1 MNWDILLH
9 WMTHMGEGS
18 WDGFKDAVARLAP
31 QDEAL
36 DELFVRGR
44 LYLSDMGHAEFF
56 FSGSRRWRVLPPVL
70 AGLAAKPDAAI
81 LCGGR
86 TPQLSGT
93 LTTSAEAAGCRVSLE
108 DAADGPTALHF
119 RGEPAALASAAAAA
133 DVRFVSD
140 YAGALCRAV
149 VPVYEMFERAPE
161 EPAPTNWSRKSFDFD
176 SMSLVDG
183 FRPNS
188 ACECSPRRGLPRWYV
203 HTRRGRLRA
212 MPKREAIYASAMLQR
227 VTLLRYDAESRRLLS
242 PVKTPPPEVFSRV
255 ACLCA
260 GTRGRV
266 EGRLIVFDQVPL
278 ETAAVLCVAAG
289 QSHPSVA
296 HSVIHTS
303 KTGNDDGQPV

>member
-36 DELFVRGR
+36 DELFVRLR
-44 LYLSDMGHAEFF
+44 LCLSDMGHAEFF
-56 FSGSRRWRVLPPVL
+56 VGGSRRWRMLPPVL
-70 AGLAAKPDAAI
+70 GGLAAKPDVAV

-86 TPQLSGT
+86 TPQLSGI
-93 LTTSAEAAGCRVSLE
+93 LATSAKAAGCLVSLE
-108 DAADGPTALHF
+108 DAADGPTTL
-119 RGEPAALASAAAAA
+119 RVTGEPAALAGAAAAVG
-133 DVRFVSD
+133 VRFVSD
-140 YAGALCRAV
+140 YAGALCREV
-149 VPVYEMFERAPE
+149 VPVYEMFDRALE
-161 EPAPTNWSRKSFDFD
+161 ESVPTNWSRKSFDFN

-183 FRPNS
+183 FRSNS

-203 HTRRGRLRA
+203 HTRHGRLRA
-212 MPKREAIYASAMLQR
+212 MPKREAIYAAAMLQR
-227 VTLLRYDAESRRLLS
+227 VTLLRYDVESRRLHAG
-242 PVKTPPPEVFSRV
+242 VRVPPPELFSRV

-266 EGRLIVFDQVPL
+266 EGRLIVFEQVPL

-289 QSHPSVA
+289 QSHPGVA
-296 HSVIHTS
+296 RSVIYAS
-303 KTGNDDGQPV
+303 

>member
-36 DELFVRGR
+36 DELFVRLR

-56 FSGSRRWRVLPPVL
+56 IGGSRRWRVLPPVL
-70 AGLAAKPDAAI
+70 AGLAAQSDAAV

-86 TPQLSGT
+86 TRQLSGI
-93 LTTSAEAAGCRVSLE
+93 LTTYAKAAGCLVSLE
-108 DAADGPTALHF
+108 DAADGPTAL
-119 RGEPAALASAAAAA
+119 RVTGEPAALASAASAAGI
-133 DVRFVSD
+133 RFVSD
-140 YAGALCRAV
+140 YASALCREV
-149 VPVYEMFERAPE
+149 VPVYEMFECAPE
-161 EPAPTNWSRKSFDFD
+161 ESAPTNWSRKSFDFD

-212 MPKREAIYASAMLQR
+212 MPKREAIYTAAMLQR
-227 VTLLRYDAESRRLLS
+227 VTLLRYDSEIRRLLS
-242 PVKTPPPEVFSRV
+242 PVRVPPPELFSRV

-289 QSHPSVA
+289 QSHPGVA
-296 HSVIHTS
+296 RSVIYTS
-303 KTGNDDGQPV
+303 KTGN

>member
-9 WMTHMGEGS
+9 WMTHLSEGS

-31 QDEAL
+31 EDEAL
-36 DELFVRGR
+36 DELFVRLR
-44 LYLSDMGHAEFF
+44 LCLSDMGHAEFF
-56 FSGSRRWRVLPPVL
+56 VGGSRRWRVLPPVL
-70 AGLAAKPDAAI
+70 AGLAAKPDVTV

-93 LTTSAEAAGCRVSLE
+93 LTMSAKAAGCLVSLE
-108 DAADGPTALHF
+108 DAADGPTAL
-119 RGEPAALASAAAAA
+119 RVTGEPAALASAADAAG
-133 DVRFVSD
+133 VRFVSD
-140 YAGALCRAV
+140 YASALCREV

-161 EPAPTNWSRKSFDFD
+161 ESAPTNWSRKSFDFD

-212 MPKREAIYASAMLQR
+212 MPKREAIYAAAMLQR
-227 VTLLRYDAESRRLLS
+227 VTLLRYDFEGRRLLS
-242 PVKTPPPEVFSRV
+242 PVKVPPPELFSRV

-260 GTRGRV
+260 GRRGRV
-266 EGRLIVFDQVPL
+266 EGRLIVFEQVPL

-289 QSHPSVA
+289 QPHPGVA
-296 HSVIHTS
+296 RSVIDTS
-303 KTGNDDGQPV
+303 KTGNYNGQPV